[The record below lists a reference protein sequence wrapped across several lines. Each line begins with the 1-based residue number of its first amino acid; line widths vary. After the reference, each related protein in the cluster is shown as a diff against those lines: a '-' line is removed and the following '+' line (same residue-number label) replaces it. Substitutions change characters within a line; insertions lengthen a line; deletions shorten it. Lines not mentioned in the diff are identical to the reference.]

1 MSESLKTIRRLPT
14 STAHQARLRI
24 YEPTDRPKM
33 SKREIVSAWGTA
45 TVEGRLG
52 MPHAGVMEAALYC
65 ARAVRRDIQTGR
77 MVLLIDPHELRTHAG
92 GSYRMGSKR
101 LKEILRDLKSAA
113 LLLVFSVESTKYVVD
128 GGIIDEVVWI
138 DDCADNPFGG
148 RRAWMELTV
157 APAYAALM
165 EDDIPR
171 FYDPR
176 SITSLKTAVGQAVA
190 RMMLGHSERVSTPA
204 GIKIDTLLQ
213 QVGALKGGSAT
224 ARKRRWELRRDEEGL
239 QALGLRLQDD
249 RLIDDRG
256 VSNEV

>member
-1 MSESLKTIRRLPT
+1 
-14 STAHQARLRI
+14 
-24 YEPTDRPKM
+24 
-33 SKREIVSAWGTA
+33 
-45 TVEGRLG
+45 
-52 MPHAGVMEAALYC
+52 
-65 ARAVRRDIQTGR
+65 

-101 LKEILRDLKSAA
+101 LKEILRDLKNAN
-113 LLLVFSVESTKYVVD
+113 LLMAFSVDSTRYVVD
-128 GGIIDEVVWI
+128 GRIIDEVVWI
-138 DDCADNPFGG
+138 EDYAANPFGG
-148 RRAWMELTV
+148 TRAWMELTV
-157 APAYAALM
+157 APAYSVLV

-171 FYDPR
+171 YYDPR
-176 SITSLKTAVGQAVA
+176 RVTSLKTAVGQAVA

-204 GIKIDTLLQ
+204 GIKIDTLLE

-256 VSNEV
+256 APNEV